1 MNGYVYITGQG
12 ADPGS
17 GRYLKDPMF
26 GPVPTLGA
34 CMPNIRRAVSI
45 GDWIFVVSGK
55 IERFQQYIIGGMQ
68 VAEKISALEAHARF
82 PNNRLALNPDGL
94 LVGNVVISA
103 DGNKH
108 PLDTHSNDGFDRRV
122 ENFIVGGR
130 SISLDMPGQVQRS
143 RNETL
148 PILQQVAGKAGNRP
162 IDVIGRMSKIDEP
175 KVDAMLAWLND
186 VKSGK

>member
-12 ADPGS
+12 ADPGA

-68 VAEKISALEAHARF
+68 VAEKISALEAHTRF
-82 PNNRLALNPDGL
+82 PENRLSLTSEGL
-94 LVGNVVISA
+94 LLGNVVVSEVG
-103 DGNKH
+103 DKH
-108 PLDTHSNDGFDRRV
+108 PLDTHSKDGFDRRV
-122 ENFIVGGR
+122 ENFIVGGN
-130 SISLDMPGQVQRS
+130 SINLETPEQVRRS

-148 PILQQVAGKAGNRP
+148 PILQRVVGKAGNRP
-162 IDVIGRMSKIDEP
+162 IDVIGRMSKIEGS
-175 KVDAMLAWLND
+175 KVDTMLAWLSD
-186 VKSGK
+186 IKSGK